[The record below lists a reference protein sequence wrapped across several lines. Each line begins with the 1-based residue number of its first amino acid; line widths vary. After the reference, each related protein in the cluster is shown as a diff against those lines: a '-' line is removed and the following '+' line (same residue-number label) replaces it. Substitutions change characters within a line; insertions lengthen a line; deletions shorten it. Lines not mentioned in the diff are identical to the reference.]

1 MQDHDTDGFIGG
13 KTDVAIFFL
22 LGTYKAQNSGS
33 HILVKEE
40 EEMLALL
47 VTHL

>member
-13 KTDVAIFFL
+13 KTDVAIFFHL
-22 LGTYKAQNSGS
+22 VRIKHNSGR

-40 EEMLALL
+40 ETLALV